1 MISLSLSL
9 SHTHKHIRIQLVVSD
24 KKSCGATEYASDH
37 GIPCLRYPDP
47 NQEDDRGLRQLLG
60 ALTGGEH
67 KIDCV
72 VLAGY
77 MKIVPPEVVKHYNR
91 RMLNIH
97 PALLPAFGGKGYYGM
112 RVHSA
117 VIESGA
123 KFSGATV
130 HFVDEEYDR
139 GPIVAQACVPVFPE
153 DTAEDLAGRVLQRE
167 HELYPHVVAALC
179 DDRIHWRRN
188 GKPVLWA
195 AQ

>member
-1 MISLSLSL
+1 MLSYNR
-9 SHTHKHIRIQLVVSD
+9 TYNTNK
-24 KKSCGATEYASDH
+24 T
-37 GIPCLRYPDP
+37 
-47 NQEDDRGLRQLLG
+47 QLL
-60 ALTGGEH
+60 T
-67 KIDCV
+67 
-72 VLAGY
+72 
-77 MKIVPPEVVKHYNR
+77 YNR

-153 DTAEDLAGRVLQRE
+153 DTAEDLAGRVLQR
-167 HELYPHVVAALC
+167 
-179 DDRIHWRRN
+179 
-188 GKPVLWA
+188 
-195 AQ
+195 